1 MAKENEFLKVGGIT
15 WALYGV
21 SCLTK
26 DEFVSMYKGTPQL
39 TDGLDKIW
47 ATLKA
52 ECKAKGIVWKEDVLE
67 AAPENTDAA
76 VPAEKKKKKKIIE
89 E

>member
-1 MAKENEFLKVGGIT
+1 MAAENEFLKVGGVT
-15 WALYGV
+15 FALYGV
-21 SCLTK
+21 AGLTK

-52 ECKAKGIVWKEDVLE
+52 ECKAKGIVWAEDALKE
-67 AAPENTDAA
+67 APANTELQIK
-76 VPAEKKKKKKIIE
+76 PKKKNKSDK
-89 E
+89 

>member
-1 MAKENEFLKVGGIT
+1 MAAENEFLKVGGIT

-21 SCLTK
+21 SCYTY
-26 DEFVSMYKGTPQL
+26 DEFVKAYKGTPQL

-52 ECKAKGIVWKEDVLE
+52 ECKAKGIVWAEDALKE
-67 AAPENTDAA
+67 APANTDLQIK
-76 VPAEKKKKKKIIE
+76 PKKKKKSDK
-89 E
+89 